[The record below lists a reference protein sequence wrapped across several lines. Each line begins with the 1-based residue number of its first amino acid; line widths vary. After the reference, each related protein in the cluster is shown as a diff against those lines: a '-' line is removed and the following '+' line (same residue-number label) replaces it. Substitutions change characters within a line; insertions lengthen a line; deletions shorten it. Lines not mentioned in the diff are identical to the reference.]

1 MNLDTLIHAVS
12 GTAAGA
18 LSTIVTHP
26 VDSIKTRLQAQ
37 DGTSARRIGNMAYSS
52 TVQAFRVIIQK
63 EGVMALYQGMAP
75 ALIGGAS
82 AWGLYFGGYNYMK
95 TVIPADF
102 APRNFASATAAG
114 VFGTVVTCPIWLI
127 KTRLQLYV
135 REERQAECFT
145 LRSELRSILQ
155 EEGPRGLFKGIGP
168 QLWLVLN
175 PALQLT
181 VYEKC
186 KAWAHAFS
194 GKDPGQKLDD
204 AYLTACVIVSK
215 TAATVITTPLSVIKV
230 RMQDPRNTAAS
241 TDVKYRTIWQSAQTI
256 YSREGPRGFFRGAI
270 PSLMRVMPGSLVTFL
285 SYETISHNLKKRL
298 QNSRTS

>member
-52 TVQAFRVIIQK
+52 TVQ
-63 EGVMALYQGMAP
+63 
-75 ALIGGAS
+75 
-82 AWGLYFGGYNYMK
+82 
-95 TVIPADF
+95 
-102 APRNFASATAAG
+102 AAG